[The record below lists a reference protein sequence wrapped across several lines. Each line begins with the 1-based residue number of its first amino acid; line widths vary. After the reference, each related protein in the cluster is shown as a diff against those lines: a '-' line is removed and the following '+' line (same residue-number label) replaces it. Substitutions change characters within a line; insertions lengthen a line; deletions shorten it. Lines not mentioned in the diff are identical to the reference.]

1 MTIYSQSPLKD
12 GVVTIV
18 DEDGNETPLAVT
30 DNGDN
35 TYSCTFEAEGK
46 AEGVYKLWAENEA
59 GYKSEG
65 MFTIRM
71 PWSWYTKMARKA
83 AVEAPQKAT
92 SHTESWYG
100 LYSAYIAKRYF
111 PDEELDMAIDEKF
124 EEIYPLMYDVTT
136 DLPTSW
142 QSRIQNHSGMLGVFV
157 DKYQS
162 SGNMSDLESAVHLA
176 DFLLTTQGES
186 GGYYN
191 GSTDYTPSSIPQSPS
206 WN

>member
-1 MTIYSQSPLKD
+1 MAENEVSQVTVYSQSPLKN
-12 GVVTIV
+12 GVVTLV
-18 DEDGNETPLAVT
+18 DEDGTETTLAVT
-30 DNGDN
+30 DNGDH
-35 TYSCTFEAEGK
+35 TYSCTFEAEGRE
-46 AEGVYKLWAENEA
+46 EGVYKLWAENEA
-59 GYKSEG
+59 GYKAEG

-71 PWSWYTKMARKA
+71 PWSWYTKQARKA

-157 DKYQS
+157 DKYES
-162 SGNMSDLESAVHLA
+162 SGNMSDL
-176 DFLLTTQGES
+176 
-186 GGYYN
+186 
-191 GSTDYTPSSIPQSPS
+191 
-206 WN
+206 